1 MHGNRFVHFTLIVAA
16 GLLGAMPQNSVAAP
30 QEIVVLSNRAD
41 LISGGDALVEIKWPT
56 GTNLAQTTVNL
67 NGESVKSAFAM
78 RPNGRYMGVVTG
90 MNIGNNVVLARHAG
104 GAAQIVINNHPI
116 EGPVF
121 SGGQQLAPWICARK
135 AVTPVTVVA
144 PRDPTLSGTANTRAS
159 GLSSDPVDAACN
171 TPTEFLYYYQ
181 PKAKEGTSCT
191 FTITGANPCFQPYPV
206 INDSASRPADADI
219 ANFTNDRGDTVKS
232 LLRLEKGTINR
243 AIYQVLAY
251 YDPAQPS
258 SPWTPQKGWNGKLM
272 WKMGAATSANHFES
286 APSASIFDANAL
298 AAGFMTA
305 NHMLTEHSVNNNELL
320 GAEAV
325 MMVKEHIIETYG
337 EIRYTMSDGGS
348 GGSMMQTVTATV
360 MPGLL
365 NGIQPSLS
373 YPDAVSTWIETMDCG
388 LIQGNYILTA
398 NGSLLTE
405 EQRAAIE
412 GHPDS
417 AYCNSWVRS
426 FLGAFNPVTVANC
439 GAGFPAAITYDP
451 AIRPKGVRCSV
462 HDIQE
467 PQWGS
472 FVDSDGNTKV
482 KLPYDNVGVQ
492 YGLKALQAGVIS
504 PEEFVRL
511 NEGVG
516 SYDNDR
522 VWSGG
527 STANPTIPA
536 PRHAAQT
543 DVLSTIYK
551 SGILA
556 DGKKLAKVAIIDL
569 RGHNNVADIHM
580 PWRGFSERDR
590 LDRANGNHDN
600 QVIRQF
606 FGGTGAAAVRQ
617 SFNMLDRWLANIE
630 ADSSAIPIEQKII
643 NNKPADVHDACFNTA
658 GGTDA
663 QVDASQDVGLSS
675 DACLIRKMTSP
686 RIVAGGPYAENI
698 FKCQLKP
705 VAFTSPDYNGITF
718 TADQKTRLAAVFPN
732 GVCNWSLPGVSQT
745 SAEATTFAGGP
756 GGMPL
761 GLPPVSVPL
770 P

>member
-1 MHGNRFVHFTLIVAA
+1 MHGNRLVLFTLIAA
-16 GLLGAMPQNSVAAP
+16 VGLLGAMPQNPVAAP

-41 LISGGDALVEIKWPT
+41 LISGGDALVEIKWPA
-56 GTNLAQTTVNL
+56 GTNLAAATVSL
-67 NGESVKSAFAM
+67 NGASVKSAFAM

-90 MNIGNNVVLARHAG
+90 MNTGNNVVLARHAG

-121 SGGQQLAPWICARK
+121 SGGQQLAPWICATK

-181 PKAKEGTSCT
+181 AKAKEGTSCT
-191 FTITGANPCFQPYPV
+191 FTIAGANPCFQPYPV
-206 INDSASRPADADI
+206 INDPASRPADPDI

-365 NGIQPSLS
+365 NGILPSLS

-388 LIQGNYILTA
+388 LIQGNYVLTA
-398 NGSLLTE
+398 NGSLLSE
-405 EQRAAIE
+405 AQRVAIE
-412 GHPDS
+412 GHPTS

-426 FLGAFNPVTVANC
+426 FLGAFNPVTVSNC
-439 GAGFPAAITYDP
+439 GAGFPTAITYDP
-451 AIRPKGVRCSV
+451 VLRPKGVRCSV

-527 STANPTIPA
+527 STAAPTIPA
-536 PRHAAQT
+536 PRYAAQT

-556 DGKKLAKVAIIDL
+556 DGKQLAKVAIIDL
-569 RGHNNVADIHM
+569 RGHSNVADIHM
-580 PWRGFSERDR
+580 PWRGFSARDR

-617 SFNMLDRWLANIE
+617 SFNMLDRWLAKIE
-630 ADSSAIPIEQKII
+630 SDRSAAPIEQKII
-643 NNKPADVHDACFNTA
+643 NNKPADVRDACFNTN

-675 DACLIRKMTSP
+675 DACLIKKMMSP

-705 VAFTSPDYNGITF
+705 ITFTSPDYNGITF
-718 TADQKTRLAAVFPN
+718 TADQQTRLAAVFPN
-732 GVCNWSLPGVSQT
+732 GVCNWSLPGVNQT
-745 SAEATTFAGGP
+745 SAEATTFAAGP